1 MSGTSTGRFA
11 DANEY
16 KSSLSDIFNELI
28 VTGHGAFN
36 ARVQRADLHHLHLL
50 QAHES
55 LARAAYVALPP
66 NQVVISF
73 TADPKAPLI
82 WRGVELESDEI
93 MLHACGEHLHQR
105 TNGPSR
111 WGLISLSPAALD
123 AFCQTETGRG
133 LPLPKIGK
141 AVRPPPS
148 QRKWLLRVHQQA
160 ARLAETRPA
169 VVAHP
174 EVVRAMELEL
184 VGVLVRCLTEG
195 TVRALPGPALHATNV
210 MERLER
216 ALANSIR
223 TDLTAAELST
233 TVRVSA
239 QTLHKY
245 CLAFLG
251 TSLRR
256 YLQLRRLAGVR
267 AAIRC
272 ADTRTARIG
281 ELARSFGFAEPSRF
295 AILYKAVYGETPI
308 ATLRRQR
315 EISPASEIT

>member
-11 DANEY
+11 DADEY
-16 KSSLSDIFNELI
+16 KSSLSDIFTEFI
-28 VTGHGAFN
+28 VTGRGDFD
-36 ARVQRADLHHLHLL
+36 ARVQRTDLHYLHLL
-50 QAHES
+50 QAQES
-55 LARAAYVALPP
+55 LARAAYVTLPP
-66 NQVVISF
+66 DRVVISF
-73 TADPKAPLI
+73 TADPKRPLI

-111 WGLISLSPAALD
+111 WGLIALPPAALA
-123 AFCQTETGRG
+123 AFCQTETGRH
-133 LPLPKIGK
+133 LLLPKIGQ
-141 AVRPPPS
+141 AIRPPPS

-169 VVAHP
+169 VVTHP

-195 TVRALPGPALHATNV
+195 TVRALPGRALLAANV
-210 MERLER
+210 MERLEA
-216 ALANSIR
+216 ALANSTR
-223 TDLTAAELST
+223 TDLTAAELSA

-239 QTLHKY
+239 QTLHRH

-256 YLQLRRLAGVR
+256 YLQLRRLASAR

-281 ELARSFGFAEPSRF
+281 ELARSFGFAEPGRF
-295 AILYKAVYGETPI
+295 AILYKAVYGETPV
-308 ATLRRQR
+308 ATLRRLR
-315 EISPASEIT
+315 EVSPASEIT

>member
-11 DANEY
+11 DADEY
-16 KSSLSDIFNELI
+16 KSSLSDIFSEFI
-28 VTGHGAFN
+28 VTGCGVFD
-36 ARVQRADLHHLHLL
+36 ARAQRTDLYHLHLL
-50 QAHES
+50 QAQEK
-55 LARAAYVALPP
+55 LARVAYVTLPP
-66 NQVVISF
+66 DRVVISF

-82 WRGVELESDEI
+82 WRGVELGSDEI
-93 MLHACGEHLHQR
+93 MLHACGERIHQR

-111 WGLISLSPAALD
+111 WGLISLSPAALAD
-123 AFCQTETGRG
+123 FCQTETGRR
-133 LPLPKIGK
+133 LPLPKVGQAI
-141 AVRPPPS
+141 RPPPS
-148 QRKWLLRVHQQA
+148 QRKWLFRVHQQA

-195 TVRALPGPALHATNV
+195 TVHALPGATLHADNV
-210 MERLER
+210 MERFEN
-216 ALANSIR
+216 ALANSTR
-223 TDLTAAELST
+223 TDLNAAELSA

-239 QTLHKY
+239 QTLHKH

-256 YLQLRRLAGVR
+256 YLQLRRLARVR

-281 ELARSFGFAEPSRF
+281 ELARSFGFAEPGRF
-295 AILYKAVYGETPI
+295 TILYKAVYGETPI
-308 ATLRRQR
+308 ATLRGLRKS
-315 EISPASEIT
+315 SPASEIT

>member
-11 DANEY
+11 DADEY
-16 KSSLSDIFNELI
+16 RSSLSDVFTEFI
-28 VTGHGAFN
+28 VTGRGVFD

-50 QAHES
+50 QAQES
-55 LARAAYVALPP
+55 LARVAYVALPP
-66 NQVVISF
+66 DRVVISF
-73 TADPKAPLI
+73 TADPMEPLI

-111 WGLISLSPAALD
+111 WGLIALSPAALA
-123 AFCQTETGRG
+123 AFCQTETGHG
-133 LPLPKIGK
+133 LPLPKIGQ

-195 TVRALPGPALHATNV
+195 TVRALPGPTLLAANV
-210 MERLER
+210 MERLEA
-216 ALANSIR
+216 ALADSTR
-223 TDLTAAELST
+223 SDPTAAELSA
-233 TVRVSA
+233 TVRVSV

-245 CLAFLG
+245 CLAFMG

-267 AAIRC
+267 GAIRR

-281 ELARSFGFAEPSRF
+281 ELARSFGFAEPGRF
-295 AILYKAVYGETPI
+295 TILYKAVYGETPV
-308 ATLRRQR
+308 ATLRRLR